1 MKRLSGWDAVLL
13 YSETPS
19 VHMHTLKLA
28 VIQLDDTFGRGGGA
42 TFGVEELRKVIA
54 SRLHKLDPFGY
65 ELIDIPF
72 KFHHPMW
79 RENAEVD
86 LEYHVRPYRV
96 DSPGGRRQLDEAV
109 GRIASTPLDRSRPL
123 WEMYLIEGLA
133 NGRIAVLGKIHH
145 ALADGVASA
154 NLLARGMD
162 LQNGTPA
169 ERDSYASDPAP
180 SKGELVRSA
189 FADHLRQIARLPS
202 VVRYTAQ
209 GVRRVRQSPH
219 KLSPELTRPFTPP
232 PSFMNHMIDA
242 KRRFAT
248 ATLSLDDV
256 KQTGKHLG
264 VTINDM
270 VLSMSAGAL
279 RKLLLR
285 YDGSADHPL
294 LASVPISFDFSP
306 DRISGNY
313 FTGVLVSLPVEVEAP
328 LDRVRAAH
336 DAAAA
341 GKESNNLIGP
351 ELVSRWSA
359 YFPPAPAEAMFRW
372 LANKDGQNKVM
383 NIPISN
389 VPGPRV
395 RARVGGALVTEIY
408 SVGPLTTGSGLNIT
422 VWSYVDQLNISVLA
436 DGKTLEDPHE
446 LTDAMIEAFIE
457 IRSAAGLSTELTVVE
472 TAMAP

>member
-13 YSETPS
+13 YSETPN

-28 VIQLDDTFGRGGGA
+28 VIQLDDVPSQGDGPG
-42 TFGVEELRKVIA
+42 FGVEQLREVIR
-54 SRLHKLDPFGY
+54 SRLYKLDPFRY

-79 RENAEVD
+79 RENSEVD
-86 LEYHVRPYRV
+86 LEYHVRSYRV
-96 DSPGGRRQLDEAV
+96 DPPGERRQLDEAV

-162 LQNGTPA
+162 PHDGTKE
-169 ERDSYASDPAP
+169 ERDSYATDPAP
-180 SKGELVRSA
+180 SKGELVRTA
-189 FADHLRQIARLPS
+189 FTDHLRQIARLPS
-202 VVRYTAQ
+202 VMRYTTQ
-209 GVRRVRQSPH
+209 GVRRVRKSPH
-219 KLSPELTRPFTPP
+219 KMSPELTGPFTPP
-232 PSFMNHMIDA
+232 PSFMNHMVDA
-242 KRRFAT
+242 TRRFAT

-256 KQTGKHLG
+256 KKTGKHLG

-270 VLSMSAGAL
+270 VLAISAGAL
-279 RKLLLR
+279 RTLLLR
-285 YDGSADHPL
+285 YDGNADHPL
-294 LASVPISFDFSP
+294 LASVPISFDFSAE
-306 DRISGNY
+306 RISGNY
-313 FTGVLVSLPVEVEAP
+313 FTGVLVSLPVDLDDP

-359 YFPPAPAEAMFRW
+359 YFPPASAEALFRW
-372 LANKDGQNKVM
+372 LSNKDGQNKVM

-389 VPGPRV
+389 VPGPRE

-422 VWSYVDQLNISVLA
+422 VWSYVDQLNISVLS
-436 DGKTLEDPHE
+436 DGKTLQDPHE
-446 LTDAMIEAFIE
+446 LTDAMVQAFIE
-457 IRSAAGLSTELTVVE
+457 IRLAAGLSKELTVVE
-472 TAMAP
+472 TAMEP